1 MANGIKVDPNI
12 ALSVKPPAVM
22 SLPDMLNLA
31 RGAQAFRQTEQ
42 LMPLQLEQQQAQT
55 GLAKTQEQT
64 GAENLSKSRAD
75 RVFNIVGGYIN
86 DPRIASGDRIKTV
99 DAMLE
104 IRRKAIAAGV
114 PEAQVEAILSPIT
127 ATAAHNPQALSQMFS
142 NVIQAQLGAAGQ
154 QALQTP
160 QLTNLGGVVEV
171 FTPATRTLT
180 QPTIGQPTR
189 QSVAPTSQD
198 VASTPQ
204 NVAQPPQNVLQPRP
218 NGRVEPLPAGITGK
232 DLTRPIAGADAAGY
246 ELRFPPLPSN
256 VRNLRPPMPGEADV
270 AAAGTIYLND
280 LQKAQG
286 AVPTTMRSVS
296 QVISG
301 AQKVGEKINF
311 ETGALADI
319 ERNLRVFFTDDIY
332 QQLNKDLANAQIARM
347 RASGGDLSTD
357 AGKSLAAAAGGTATL
372 SPRVLIKIAG
382 ELAGELTKID
392 MESKGAQKAVTL
404 FGPANLPS
412 YQQAWNNNAK
422 DTRVFEFIYTIE
434 NVRDA
439 KRQKLALDKILPK
452 TKEELEEFQRKVNN
466 IQKLSDTGTLR

>member
-1 MANGIKVDPNI
+1 MASNIDPSI
-12 ALSVKPPAVM
+12 SLGGRPPPTM
-22 SLPDMLNLA
+22 TLPQMLDLA
-31 RGAQAFRQTEQ
+31 RGAQAFQREREILPELVEQ
-42 LMPLQLEQQQAQT
+42 ARIGT
-55 GLAKTQEQT
+55 GTARIGQEQAGFT
-64 GAENLSKSRAD
+64 LSKDQNKALMA
-75 RVFNIVGGYIN
+75 IVGGYRN
-86 DPRIASGDRIKTV
+86 DPRIASGNPDAALSAIDEIKV
-99 DAMLE
+99 QAV
-104 IRRKAIAAGV
+104 AAGISRSR
-114 PEAQVEAILSPIT
+114 VEQIGVT
-127 ATAAHNPQALSQMFS
+127 ATNIAINNPKALAQYFD
-142 NVIQAQLGAAGQ
+142 NVIQSQIEGTGQ

-204 NVAQPPQNVLQPRP
+204 NVAQPPQNVLQSRP

-232 DLTRPIAGADAAGY
+232 DLTSPIAGADAAGY

-404 FGPANLPS
+404 FGPANLPA
-412 YQQAWNNNAK
+412 YQQAWNNNAR
-422 DTRVFEFIYTIE
+422 DTRVFEFSYIID
-434 NVRDA
+434 NVKDA
-439 KRQKLALDKILPK
+439 KQQKSALDKILPN
-452 TKEELEEFQRKVNN
+452 TKEELQEFQQRYNN
-466 IQKLSDTGTLR
+466 IKKLSETGTLR